1 MLSETVAKGLR
12 CIFKEE
18 ARETAVFVEKVD
30 KFFDCL
36 NVTNY
41 SKSITSL
48 KPFKMPYHC
57 GDDFRMKVSCLMNV
71 VICAILSQWLKEF
84 LEWLDDWE
92 HEVEE
97 TDNVAIV
104 KAKMILSR
112 ETLVGIW
119 ITGMIL

>member
-1 MLSETVAKGLR
+1 
-12 CIFKEE
+12 
-18 ARETAVFVEKVD
+18 
-30 KFFDCL
+30 
-36 NVTNY
+36 
-41 SKSITSL
+41 
-48 KPFKMPYHC
+48 
-57 GDDFRMKVSCLMNV
+57 MKVSCSMKV
-71 VICAILSQWLKEF
+71 LSCCNMCYLITVAKRI

-119 ITGMIL
+119 ITSMTL